1 MQDLLGPGAL
11 PWRGLV
17 DSRARE
23 PQMDDHH
30 LREAPAE
37 ARAVM
42 YRQAVAAARGTRR
55 FALGL
60 LLRRRI
66 SFRQYRRWCRD
77 ARADLGAAR
86 RELRRRERRGRAAPG
101 ATGR

>member
-1 MQDLLGPGAL
+1 
-11 PWRGLV
+11 
-17 DSRARE
+17 
-23 PQMDDHH
+23 MDDHH

-42 YRQAVAAARGTRR
+42 YRQAVGAARGTRR

-66 SFRQYRRWCRD
+66 SFRQYRRWRRD
-77 ARADLGAAR
+77 ARADLRAAR
-86 RELRRRERRGRAAPG
+86 RELR
-101 ATGR
+101 ATRS

>member
-1 MQDLLGPGAL
+1 MA
-11 PWRGLV
+11 
-17 DSRARE
+17 
-23 PQMDDHH
+23 DHH

-66 SFRQYRRWCRD
+66 SFRQYRRWRRD
-77 ARADLGAAR
+77 ARGDLSAAR
-86 RELRRRERRGRAAPG
+86 RELRASRG
-101 ATGR
+101 